1 MAAIRTEMQGSGEQV
16 QLGKEHSAAQNKR
29 AQVSMGYFIF
39 LLLKKAYF
47 KPTLLIKGL
56 TLKRIMRNVC
66 KRRIRVKDW

>member
-1 MAAIRTEMQGSGEQV
+1 MAAIRTEMQGSREQV

-56 TLKRIMRNVC
+56 T
-66 KRRIRVKDW
+66 